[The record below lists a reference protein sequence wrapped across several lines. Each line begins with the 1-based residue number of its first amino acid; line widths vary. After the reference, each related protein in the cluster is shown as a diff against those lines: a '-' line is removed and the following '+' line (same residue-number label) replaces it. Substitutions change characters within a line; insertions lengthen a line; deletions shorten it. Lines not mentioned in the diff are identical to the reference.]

1 MTRHQ
6 DACRKK
12 RKPEGGQQLLS
23 FAPEMPSTQK
33 LKIHALLQRWIVR
46 DQQSLSVVAH
56 PDFRAF
62 LSAAAGGYDPPSR
75 YVLTNKIRND
85 YEDIKVVI
93 KGYMR
98 SLPGKV
104 ALTTDGWTAANGD
117 QFLSLT
123 AHCIGKDWT
132 IGSLLLDFP
141 PFPVPHTAENGANLI
156 TRALLE
162 FGIDKKITAC
172 VTDNTPSAFN
182 ITTILKQRF
191 RPSSMLPGRCAAHLI
206 NLVVKHGLNDAD
218 RDVIFAPCRSFVNLI
233 QGSKPTKNALREA
246 CKVRGI
252 TFKMLSTVMDT
263 GSMPVWLGV
272 NLCGMQ
278 IQDLTKILEVF
289 SDVSEHIQ
297 GRKYPTISAA
307 AQGYVLISTELDAL
321 GTSPSPTAWGIEVVK
336 LFQNRLVS
344 YREHLIDAPLV
355 QWATLLDPS
364 MKTKVIECDGVHL
377 VGDVV
382 GSLMEH
388 LVAFYPEN
396 SPTSSTFVPSADAAT
411 SSFQQRWEKMDSAPT
426 ISHLL
431 NPRKQLHI
439 YLQEPAI
446 KSNVASDSL
455 RYWAVNEGQFP
466 SLSAMARDLLVIQ
479 ATSVPSEA
487 TFSRGGEVIT
497 KRRNRLIGTTVT
509 AIMCLDSWMEGG
521 FDSIRA
527 FDLEDI
533 VEPIEVE
540 E

>member
-23 FAPEMPSTQK
+23 FAPKMPSAQNLK
-33 LKIHALLQRWIVR
+33 LHALLQRWIVR

-85 YEDIKVVI
+85 YEDMKVVI

-98 SLPGKV
+98 SLPGKI

-123 AHCIGKDWT
+123 AHWIGKDWT

-162 FGIDKKITAC
+162 FGIDKKISAC

-191 RPSSMLPGRCAAHLI
+191 GPSSMLPGRCAAHLI

-233 QGSKPTKNALREA
+233 LRSKPTENALREA

-252 TFKMLSTVMDT
+252 TFKVPPTVMDVRWNST
-263 GSMPVWLGV
+263 YKQLLSLQDLEPALRLMFADRKHASLAWGQPVWHA
-272 NLCGMQ
+272 

-307 AQGYVLISTELDAL
+307 AQGYVLISTELHAL
-321 GTSPSPTAWGIEVVK
+321 GTSPSLTAWGIEVVK

-344 YREHLIDAPLV
+344 YRE
-355 QWATLLDPS
+355 
-364 MKTKVIECDGVHL
+364 
-377 VGDVV
+377 
-382 GSLMEH
+382 
-388 LVAFYPEN
+388 
-396 SPTSSTFVPSADAAT
+396 
-411 SSFQQRWEKMDSAPT
+411 
-426 ISHLL
+426 
-431 NPRKQLHI
+431 
-439 YLQEPAI
+439 
-446 KSNVASDSL
+446 
-455 RYWAVNEGQFP
+455 
-466 SLSAMARDLLVIQ
+466 
-479 ATSVPSEA
+479 
-487 TFSRGGEVIT
+487 
-497 KRRNRLIGTTVT
+497 
-509 AIMCLDSWMEGG
+509 
-521 FDSIRA
+521 
-527 FDLEDI
+527 
-533 VEPIEVE
+533 
-540 E
+540 

>member
-1 MTRHQ
+1 MNPSSPTNFSNAQAHNSLTPIPPPAAANGSSAGSAIAIADDDPVVIAPVPKTLPKRSSAWDDFEHLVDQRKVQCTRCGHKLSFVSVSKTGTSSMTRHQ

-23 FAPEMPSTQK
+23 FAPKMPSAQK
-33 LKIHALLQRWIVR
+33 LKLHALLQRWIVR

-85 YEDIKVVI
+85 YED
-93 KGYMR
+93 M
-98 SLPGKV
+98 
-104 ALTTDGWTAANGD
+104 
-117 QFLSLT
+117 
-123 AHCIGKDWT
+123 
-132 IGSLLLDFP
+132 
-141 PFPVPHTAENGANLI
+141 
-156 TRALLE
+156 
-162 FGIDKKITAC
+162 
-172 VTDNTPSAFN
+172 
-182 ITTILKQRF
+182 
-191 RPSSMLPGRCAAHLI
+191 
-206 NLVVKHGLNDAD
+206 
-218 RDVIFAPCRSFVNLI
+218 
-233 QGSKPTKNALREA
+233 KPTENALREA

-252 TFKMLSTVMDT
+252 TFKMPPTVMDVRWNST
-263 GSMPVWLGV
+263 YKQLLSLQDLEPALRLMFADRKHASLAWGQPVWHA
-272 NLCGMQ
+272 

-321 GTSPSPTAWGIEVVK
+321 GTSPSLTAWGIEVVK

-377 VGDVV
+377 VVDAV

-388 LVAFYPEN
+388 LVAFYPDN

-426 ISHLL
+426 TSHLL

-455 RYWAVNEGQFP
+455 RYWAVNEGRFP
-466 SLSAMARDLLVIQ
+466 SLSAMARDLLAIP

-497 KRRNRLIGTTVT
+497 KRRNRLNGTTVT